1 MVSNDIIAAVA
12 TAPGRSGIGIV
23 RVSGPALEPLMTGI
37 LGRAIP
43 PRRAVLADFRDAHGT
58 PIDTGIA
65 LFFPKPYSYT
75 GEDVLELQGHGGPVV
90 LRLLLERCLELGA
103 RVAEPG
109 EFTRRAFL
117 NDKLDL
123 AQAESVVDLI
133 DAATAQ
139 AARGALRSL
148 QGEFS
153 RLVQELVSDLV
164 DLRTLVEATL
174 DFPEEEIDFLK
185 QADAEERLTKL
196 KAKIQEVLT
205 SSRQGCLL
213 REGLYVVIAGQP
225 NVGKSSI
232 LNRLAGE
239 DVAIVTEIP
248 GTTRDAIRQTVNVEG
263 IPVHVIDTAGLRDSQ
278 DPVERIGIT
287 RTWSEVEKADLIL
300 IVMDASQG
308 ETAADRSILA
318 RLPPE
323 VSWLRV
329 YNKIDLI
336 PKAPGVEESQD
347 GRSVWV
353 SAKTGAGF
361 DLLRQAL
368 LEAGGWRAMGGEAQ
382 FLARARHVEALERAA
397 YHLQR
402 AATTGSDLELMAE
415 ELRLSQEALGAITGE
430 FTADDLLGEIFS
442 RFCIGK

>member
-1 MVSNDIIAAVA
+1 MALNDIIAAVA
-12 TAPGRSGIGIV
+12 TAPGRSGIGII
-23 RVSGPALEPLMTGI
+23 RVSGPSLGTFVAGI
-37 LGRAIP
+37 LGRTIP
-43 PRRAVLADFRDAHGT
+43 ARRAVLTDFRNATGDA
-58 PIDTGIA
+58 IDTGIA
-65 LFFPKPYSYT
+65 LFFPGPHSYT

-103 RVAEPG
+103 RIAEPG

-139 AARGALRSL
+139 AARSALRSL

-153 RLVQELVSDLV
+153 KLIQGLAADLI
-164 DLRTLVEATL
+164 DLRALIEATL

-185 QADAEERLTKL
+185 QADAEGRLAKL
-196 KAKIQEVLT
+196 RAKIQEVLT
-205 SSRQGCLL
+205 SSRQGSLL

-232 LNRLAGE
+232 LNQLTGE
-239 DVAIVTEIP
+239 DLAIVTDIP
-248 GTTRDAIRQTVNVEG
+248 GTTRDAIRQTIDVGG
-263 IPVHVIDTAGLRDSQ
+263 IPVHVIDTAGLRDSK
-278 DPVERIGIT
+278 DPVEKIGIA
-287 RTWSEVEKADLIL
+287 RTWSEVRKADLIL
-300 IVMDASQG
+300 LVVDASRG
-308 ETAADRSILA
+308 ETAADQNILE
-318 RLPPE
+318 RLPQGVPR
-323 VSWLRV
+323 LRV

-336 PKAPGVEESQD
+336 SKAPMVEKSRD
-347 GRSVWV
+347 GWSVWM
-353 SAKTGAGF
+353 SAKTGEGL
-361 DLLRQAL
+361 DLLKQAL
-368 LEAGGWRAMGGEAQ
+368 LNMGGWHATGEAQ

-397 YHLQR
+397 RHLQQ
-402 AATTGSDLELMAE
+402 AATTGLDLELMAE
-415 ELRLSQEALGAITGE
+415 ELRLSQEALGVITGE